1 MARKAREPR
10 RDTVTPARVNSGGEW
25 QDACILN
32 ISSSGMMLQAG
43 KPPPRGHYLEVR
55 RGSYVMIGRVVWSKD
70 YYCGVQLQDPLKV
83 DQIVAEVR
91 SIRRAPADDGMLPER
106 RRIPRPEVERHERSR
121 WVSRAVEHGA
131 FAIAGATAAVL
142 VMQGVGAALA
152 QPLQHV
158 EAALGG
164 PSAR

>member
-32 ISSSGMMLQAG
+32 ISSGGMMLQAG
-43 KPPPRGHYLEVR
+43 KPPARGHYVEVR
-55 RGSYVMIGRVVWSKD
+55 RGSHVMIGRVVWSRD
-70 YYCGVQLQDPLKV
+70 YYCGVQLQDRLKV
-83 DQIVAEVR
+83 DRILAEVR
-91 SIRRAPADDGMLPER
+91 SIRRAPADNGKLPER
-106 RRIPRPEVERHERSR
+106 RRIPRGGTDRHERSR
-121 WVSRAVEHGA
+121 WLSRAVEHGV

-142 VMQGVGAALA
+142 VMQGVGSALA
-152 QPLQHV
+152 QPLHHV

-164 PSAR
+164 TSGR